1 MNNPSATAVAPT
13 GLAGRIEIEQFTQRR
28 ARWAWW
34 FFGGVTIVAFG
45 VAIVAGKAEP
55 VALATA
61 AVFVFA
67 MAVFTAV
74 ARHRLAARW
83 EGDVVRKEVR
93 RVRRAKQD
101 EDVVRRIELVPLLH
115 VRTSD
120 GRTRKVRVGPDA
132 LERYYSVGDRV
143 VKLPGLTA
151 PVKLAPGHPGLCPSC
166 GMLLAAD
173 VMTCR
178 RCQCPVPDPTRC

>member
-1 MNNPSATAVAPT
+1 MNTPATTPP
-13 GLAGRIEIEQFTQRR
+13 GLAGRVEIEQFAQRR
-28 ARWAWW
+28 GKWAWW
-34 FFGGVTIVAFG
+34 FFAGVTIVAFG

-61 AVFVFA
+61 SVFVFA

-83 EGDVVRKEVR
+83 EGEVVRKEVR
-93 RVRRAKQD
+93 RVRRAKQ
-101 EDVVRRIELVPLLH
+101 EGDVVRRIELVHFLH
-115 VRTSD
+115 VRTST
-120 GRTRKVRVGPDA
+120 GRTRQVRVGPDA

-143 VKLPGLTA
+143 VKLSGLTA

-166 GMLLAAD
+166 GVLLAPE
-173 VMTCR
+173 VMICR